1 MPLPQL
7 AESGDLP
14 HGVHK
19 ATLSEIVERFGQAS
33 DRRKVLALRLERI
46 HRIAAATGHLVRFV
60 VFGSFVT
67 AKVGPNDV
75 DVFIIMADD
84 FAIGKLVG
92 ESRLLFEHTAAQT
105 HFGCSVF
112 WVRRAAAM
120 GGEEAAIEDWQIK
133 RDGNRR
139 GVVDVIGE

>member
-105 HFGCSVF
+105 TSGVASFGSGA
-112 WVRRAAAM
+112 RRRWAAKK
-120 GGEEAAIEDWQIK
+120 QRSK
-133 RDGNRR
+133 
-139 GVVDVIGE
+139 IGK